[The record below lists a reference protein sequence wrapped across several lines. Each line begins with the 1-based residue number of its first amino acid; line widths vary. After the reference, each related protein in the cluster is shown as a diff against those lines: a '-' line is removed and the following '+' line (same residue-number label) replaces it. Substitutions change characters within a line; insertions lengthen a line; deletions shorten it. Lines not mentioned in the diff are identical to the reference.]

1 MKHKDKEKSSLYQ
14 LLGQTIRDRFEKEL
28 EAEKIEID
36 KMVRKLRKERGLT
49 GVEVCKRAGD
59 LNPKTLAAIENGHI
73 KNPSIKTFQSVA
85 RGLGVTVSELFLQ
98 TELAMDRHFYVGS
111 QKGAFQT
118 EFPSLGV
125 KAISFTPL
133 NRDFFCG
140 KVIVGPRRRMDQTFW
155 KSPIQIYLSVLVGR
169 FEIQVEN
176 KKVILKEGENVFF
189 NGALKHIFYNPMQR
203 DAVFLMVTAPS
214 FL

>member
-1 MKHKDKEKSSLYQ
+1 MKHKESSSMYQ
-14 LLGQTIRDRFEKEL
+14 LLGQAIRSRFQEGI
-28 EAEKIEID
+28 EAEKIEIH
-36 KMVRKLRKERGLT
+36 KMVRKLRQERGLT
-49 GVEVCKRAGD
+49 GVEVCRRAGD

-73 KNPSIKTFQSVA
+73 INPSIKTFQSLA

-98 TELAMDRHFYVGS
+98 TELAMERHFYVGS
-111 QKGAFQT
+111 QKGAFQM

-140 KVIVGPRRRMDQTFW
+140 KIIVGPKRRIDQTFW
-155 KSPIQIYLSVLVGR
+155 KSPIQIYLSILVGR
-169 FEIQVEN
+169 LEIEVESRR
-176 KKVILKEGENVFF
+176 VILREGENVFF
-189 NGALKHIFYNPMQR
+189 NGVLRHVFYNPMHR